1 MKVSIVTLGC
11 KVNQFESQALETL
24 LSERGHSIVSEESA
38 ADVCIINTCAVTA
51 ESGRKSR
58 QAARRAMSENPSA
71 IIAVCGCWSQVSPE
85 EARELGAHIVSGSGD
100 RRGFVEAIE
109 RAYSGRGRLTVT
121 DDAMKRRV
129 FEPLPAGRLLGR
141 TRAMLKVQD
150 GCVNFCSYCI
160 IPYARGPIRSLPT
173 YEAVREA
180 RRVAES
186 GIMEIVI
193 TGIEIASYGRDLR
206 DGSDL
211 SSLVDAIASAVPD
224 TRLRLGSLEPG
235 VVTRE
240 FCETLSR
247 HGNICP
253 HFHLSLQSG
262 CDATLKRM
270 NRKYDTARFFESVSL
285 LREFFPGCGLTADL
299 ITGFPGEDEDEFSR
313 TLAFIRKC
321 AFSSMHIFPYSVRPG
336 TVAAS
341 MPMQCEK
348 VVKKER
354 AARAAA
360 VAEKMRGE
368 YLSSCVGKSF
378 RVLFETGSG
387 SGSSGHAENYCE
399 VRVDDEGLCGQIRET
414 CIVGVSDGVLL
425 GQLCQNQA

>member
-58 QAARRAMSENPSA
+58 QAARRAMGENPSA

-85 EARELGAHIVSGSGD
+85 EAKALGAHIVSGSGD

-109 RAYSGRGRLTVT
+109 HAYSGRSQLSIT

-173 YEAVREA
+173 DEAVKEA

-186 GIMEIVI
+186 GIKEIVI

-211 SSLVDAIASAVPD
+211 SSLVAAIASAVPD
-224 TRLRLGSLEPG
+224 TRLRLGSLESR
-235 VVTRE
+235 VVTRS
-240 FCETLSR
+240 FCQALSS

-299 ITGFPGEDEDEFSR
+299 ITGFPGEDENEFSQ
-313 TLAFIRKC
+313 TLEFIQRC

-336 TVAAS
+336 TAAAS
-341 MPMQCEK
+341 MPMQCERS
-348 VVKKER
+348 VKKER
-354 AARAAA
+354 AAKAAA
-360 VAEKMRGE
+360 VAERLRGE
-368 YLSSCVGKSF
+368 YLSSCVGKTLC
-378 RVLFETGSG
+378 VLFETGSG

-399 VRVDDEGLCGQIRET
+399 VRVNNEGLCGQIHNVR
-414 CIVGVSDGVLL
+414 IVGVDDGVLL

>member
-11 KVNQFESQALETL
+11 KVNQYESQALETL

-109 RAYSGRGRLTVT
+109 RAYSGRSRLTVT

-173 YEAVREA
+173 DEAVREA

-206 DGSDL
+206 DGSNL

-224 TRLRLGSLEPG
+224 TRLRLGSLEPR
-235 VVTRE
+235 VVTRS
-240 FCETLSR
+240 FCQALSS

-299 ITGFPGEDEDEFSR
+299 ITGFPGEDENEFSQ
-313 TLAFIRKC
+313 TLEFIQRC

-336 TVAAS
+336 TAAAS
-341 MPMQCEK
+341 MPMQSERS
-348 VVKKER
+348 VKKER
-354 AARAAA
+354 AAKAAA
-360 VAEKMRGE
+360 VAERLRGE
-368 YLSSCVGKSF
+368 YLSSCVGKTLC
-378 RVLFETGSG
+378 VLFETGSG

-399 VRVDDEGLCGQIRET
+399 VRVNNEGLCGQIHNVR
-414 CIVGVSDGVLL
+414 IVGVDDGVLL

>member
-109 RAYSGRGRLTVT
+109 RAYSGRSRLTVT

-173 YEAVREA
+173 DEAVREA

-206 DGSDL
+206 DGSNL

-224 TRLRLGSLEPG
+224 TRLRLGSLEPR
-235 VVTRE
+235 VVTRS
-240 FCETLSR
+240 FCQALSS

-299 ITGFPGEDEDEFSR
+299 ITGFPGEDENEFSQ
-313 TLAFIRKC
+313 TLEFIQRC

-336 TVAAS
+336 TAAAS
-341 MPMQCEK
+341 MPMQCERS
-348 VVKKER
+348 VKKER
-354 AARAAA
+354 AAKAAA
-360 VAEKMRGE
+360 VAERLRGE
-368 YLSSCVGKSF
+368 YLSSCVGKTLC
-378 RVLFETGSG
+378 VLFETGSG

-399 VRVDDEGLCGQIRET
+399 VRVNNEGLCGQIHNVR
-414 CIVGVSDGVLL
+414 IVGVDDGVLL